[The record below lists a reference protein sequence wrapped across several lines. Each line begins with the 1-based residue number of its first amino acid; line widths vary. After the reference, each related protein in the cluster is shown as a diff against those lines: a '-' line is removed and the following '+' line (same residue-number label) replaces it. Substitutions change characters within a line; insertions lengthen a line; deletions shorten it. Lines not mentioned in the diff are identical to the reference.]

1 MVAKIVSGKS
11 IRGLLNY
18 NESKVKA
25 GKAELIMVSRFA
37 GETSQLGFNQKLQ
50 RFEHLTDLN
59 SHVKTNSV
67 HIMLNFDFMEQ
78 PDYFK
83 LQQIAAS
90 YMEKIGFGEQPYL
103 VYKHEDAAHP
113 HIHIVT
119 TNIQEDGSRI
129 NLHDIGKR
137 LSEPARKEL
146 EKEFGLIKAE
156 GKELKDAIAIKAVN
170 IEKAEYGKTPTKRAI
185 TNVVTAVTR
194 DYKYTSLAEMNAILK
209 QFNVIADRG
218 KEDTQMFQK
227 KGLIYSI
234 IDEKGNK
241 MGIPFKASS
250 LNGKPTLP
258 NLESKFIQNEEKR
271 KPYKED
277 LKASIDKVFTAY
289 QQITKET
296 FVKELANL
304 NINALF
310 RQNEQGLTYGV
321 TFVDNK
327 NKTVFNGSDLGK
339 AYSAKAISERFSN
352 QDKPVHQPQ
361 QTSKPL
367 HLILSLNNRPVI

>member
-67 HIMLNFDFMEQ
+67 HIMLNFDFTEQ

-137 LSEPARKEL
+137 LSELARKEL

-156 GKELKDAIAIKAVN
+156 VEL
-170 IEKAEYGKTPTKRAI
+170 
-185 TNVVTAVTR
+185 
-194 DYKYTSLAEMNAILK
+194 L
-209 QFNVIADRG
+209 
-218 KEDTQMFQK
+218 
-227 KGLIYSI
+227 
-234 IDEKGNK
+234 
-241 MGIPFKASS
+241 S
-250 LNGKPTLP
+250 LNG
-258 NLESKFIQNEEKR
+258 
-271 KPYKED
+271 
-277 LKASIDKVFTAY
+277 
-289 QQITKET
+289 QI
-296 FVKELANL
+296 VK
-304 NINALF
+304 
-310 RQNEQGLTYGV
+310 
-321 TFVDNK
+321 
-327 NKTVFNGSDLGK
+327 GK
-339 AYSAKAISERFSN
+339 A
-352 QDKPVHQPQ
+352 
-361 QTSKPL
+361 
-367 HLILSLNNRPVI
+367 